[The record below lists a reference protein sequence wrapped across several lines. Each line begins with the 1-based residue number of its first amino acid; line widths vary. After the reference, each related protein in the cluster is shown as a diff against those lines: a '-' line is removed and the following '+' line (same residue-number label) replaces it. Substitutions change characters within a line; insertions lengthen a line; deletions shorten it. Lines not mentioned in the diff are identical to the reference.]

1 MTVYLRLHGQL
12 AALHQRVKLI
22 EARGGKT
29 LLEMLGD
36 MSLEGGTYS
45 VLQVN
50 GQIVDGQ
57 AVPKDGDVVDV
68 YPPIGGG

>member
-1 MTVYLRLHGQL
+1 MAIYLRLHGQL
-12 AALHQRVKLI
+12 AAPDQRGRLI
-22 EARGGKT
+22 EARDGKT

-50 GQIVDGQ
+50 GQIVDAQ
-57 AVPKDGDVVDV
+57 IVPKDGDVVDV